1 MRSVRMATWLCTK
14 RNQFSGPR
22 FRDINEAIPTRRV
35 AEFIFFPLP
44 LSWLQPEATYLH
56 RISLRE
62 RPTGFSAPRILTCC
76 IYRKTRRQTKKK
88 KKKKKKERNKDQ
100 PSMCLSALRV
110 YRASRSS
117 KRLVF
122 VYIREDENPFD
133 LVIYS
138 TRNKEEE
145 RKHASA

>member
-88 KKKKKKERNKDQ
+88 KKKKKKKEIKINLRCACPPFGFIELADRVNDL
-100 PSMCLSALRV
+100 CL
-110 YRASRSS
+110 
-117 KRLVF
+117 
-122 VYIREDENPFD
+122 YIYARMKI
-133 LVIYS
+133 LL
-138 TRNKEEE
+138 TL
-145 RKHASA
+145 